1 MEPLV
6 KKVTINAPARKV
18 WKALTNKSEIEK
30 WMLMTT
36 DFTAEK
42 GKEFIFKTEDP
53 GENWDGIFHCKVE
66 KVIENKKLV
75 YTWNANFINVDT
87 LVTIELD
94 EKDGKTE
101 VTLTH
106 TGWEKIPVDREERKK
121 AHSEG
126 WDIRFVQRLKEVAEK

>member
-1 MEPLV
+1 METLV
-6 KKVTINAPARKV
+6 KKVTINAPASKV
-18 WKALTNKSEIEK
+18 WKALTNKTELEK

-36 DFTAEK
+36 DFKAEK
-42 GKEFIFKTEDP
+42 GEEFIFKTDDP

-66 KVIENKKLV
+66 ELIENKRLV
-75 YTWNANFINVDT
+75 YTWNASFIDADT
-87 LVTIELD
+87 LVTIELN

-106 TGWEKIPVDREERKK
+106 TGWEKIPSGREEIRK

-126 WDIRFVQRLKEVAEK
+126 WDIRFVQKLKEVVEE

>member
-6 KKVTINAPARKV
+6 KKVTINAPAGKV
-18 WKALTNKSEIEK
+18 WRALTNKTELEK

-75 YTWNANFINVDT
+75 YTWNANFISADT

-106 TGWEKIPVDREERKK
+106 TGWDNIPVDREERRN

-126 WDIRFVQRLKEVAEK
+126 WDIRFVQKLKEVVEK

>member
-6 KKVTINAPARKV
+6 KKVTINAPAGKV
-18 WKALTNKSEIEK
+18 WRALTNKTELEK

-106 TGWEKIPVDREERKK
+106 TGWEKIPVDREERRN

-126 WDIRFVQRLKEVAEK
+126 WDIRFVQKLKEVVEK